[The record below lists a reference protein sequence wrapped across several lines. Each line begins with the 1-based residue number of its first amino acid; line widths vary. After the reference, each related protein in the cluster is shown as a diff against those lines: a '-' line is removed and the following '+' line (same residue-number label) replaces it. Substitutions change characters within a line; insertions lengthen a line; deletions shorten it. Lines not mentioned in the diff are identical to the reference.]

1 MKDFRVIP
9 DSQDLLTKK
18 TSIMLQ
24 ILTVL
29 LIQILFETVF
39 SAKMLFV
46 NTLEHTMT
54 SLLLVIY
61 SIVIYIHIH
70 SEHFLLVIVN
80 TLGLLFLFLS
90 ICYWP
95 TRTLHDVENSDISMV
110 HIFFFNSLNVCLYY
124 ICSFA
129 STKSLFI
136 SSWIFMDFLLL
147 HVFSW
152 FILISIHF

>member
-95 TRTLHDVENSDISMV
+95 TRTLYRFIHSK
-110 HIFFFNSLNVCLYY
+110 CLQSSVQYR
-124 ICSFA
+124 A
-129 STKSLFI
+129 STPKSREESCLQI
-136 SSWIFMDFLLL
+136 SQGGFTMPDEKKL
-147 HVFSW
+147 
-152 FILISIHF
+152 

>member
-46 NTLEHTMT
+46 NTLKHTMT

-80 TLGLLFLFLS
+80 TS
-90 ICYWP
+90 YW
-95 TRTLHDVENSDISMV
+95 S
-110 HIFFFNSLNVCLYY
+110 
-124 ICSFA
+124 
-129 STKSLFI
+129 
-136 SSWIFMDFLLL
+136 
-147 HVFSW
+147 
-152 FILISIHF
+152 

>member
-18 TSIMLQ
+18 TSIMLH

-80 TLGLLFLFLS
+80 TS
-90 ICYWP
+90 YW
-95 TRTLHDVENSDISMV
+95 S
-110 HIFFFNSLNVCLYY
+110 
-124 ICSFA
+124 
-129 STKSLFI
+129 
-136 SSWIFMDFLLL
+136 
-147 HVFSW
+147 
-152 FILISIHF
+152 

>member
-80 TLGLLFLFLS
+80 TS
-90 ICYWP
+90 YW
-95 TRTLHDVENSDISMV
+95 S
-110 HIFFFNSLNVCLYY
+110 
-124 ICSFA
+124 
-129 STKSLFI
+129 
-136 SSWIFMDFLLL
+136 
-147 HVFSW
+147 
-152 FILISIHF
+152 